1 MDTDRSK
8 HVMMEEYAGIIGGI
22 KFFWRFRCVKLRAFM
37 EIWGLISTFAFGTMM
52 LITTIVQW
60 YVPGHEINMLW
71 NVYNEA
77 FIEYIFALI
86 SLPCILYFFK
96 VSLRRLRDGKRH
108 RVQMGI
114 ST

>member
-1 MDTDRSK
+1 
-8 HVMMEEYAGIIGGI
+8 MEEYVGITGRI
-22 KFFWRFRCVKLRAFM
+22 KFFWRFRCVKLRKFM
-37 EIWGLISTFAFGTMM
+37 EAGGLISAFAFSMMM
-52 LITTIVQW
+52 LLTTIVQW

-96 VSLRRLRDGKRH
+96 VNLMRLRSDL
-108 RVQMGI
+108 
-114 ST
+114 